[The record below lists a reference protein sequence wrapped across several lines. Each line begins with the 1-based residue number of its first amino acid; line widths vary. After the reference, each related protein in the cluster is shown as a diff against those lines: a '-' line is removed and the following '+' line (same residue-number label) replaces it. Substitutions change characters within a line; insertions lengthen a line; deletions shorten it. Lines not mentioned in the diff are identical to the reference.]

1 MRQYLIIFLLVSLL
15 QSAISLKDS
24 HPKEVVREEYI
35 DEIDQMGDIE
45 GEVEKQKLEENED
58 LDKE

>member
-1 MRQYLIIFLLVSLL
+1 MRQYLCIFLLVLLL
-15 QSAISLKDS
+15 QSAISLRDS
-24 HPKEVVREEYI
+24 HPKELVREEYI
-35 DEIDQMGDIE
+35 DDMDQMGDIE